1 MRGPGPQHGR
11 LCQRGDLI
19 KPTYGFH
26 QAVSEIRYFPHWR
39 FMNIRTRACWRWGK
53 SWRPAV
59 RLKRK
64 AGLFPGQAVEN
75 HQSRRMPWSLTA
87 AAPQVCLW
95 WEMGET
101 QHHGQV
107 ANALIL
113 MSYKHK
119 LAPINTLKD
128 LRCLHPPSGDLNRK
142 SWCWALTTRS
152 CCTGLLLP
160 KTFHWAQ
167 RML

>member
-11 LCQRGDLI
+11 CCQRGDLI

-39 FMNIRTRACWRWGK
+39 FMNIRTRARWRWGK